1 KLSGSG
7 VAAPVPAIPSSEF
20 AQIAVL
26 SVDPARGPRLASHRH
41 SMGRDHVVAETNTF
55 EQRAVGDAGRGK
67 FQVTGDHVR
76 NRIFALEILDAGGF
90 CPLALFLVGMPKMTL
105 HLPANAAERGC
116 CEDALRCAADTHIDV
131 DAGILRLRGV
141 DDARN
146 GTVADQA
153 NGGAGFASR
162 FDQPAMARPV
172 EDAGGDLA
180 DFHAFGF
187 GKSL

>member
-1 KLSGSG
+1 
-7 VAAPVPAIPSSEF
+7 
-20 AQIAVL
+20 
-26 SVDPARGPRLASHRH
+26 
-41 SMGRDHVVAETNTF
+41 
-55 EQRAVGDAGRGK
+55 
-67 FQVTGDHVR
+67 R

-90 CPLALFLVGMPKMTL
+90 GPLARFLVGSHIASL
-105 HLPANAAERGC
+105 HLPANAAKRGC

-131 DAGILRLRGV
+131 DAGILWLGGV

-146 GTVADQA
+146 VTVADQA
-153 NGGAGFASR
+153 NGGAGFAYR